1 MSSTYTLG
9 RVKLVYKGDY
19 SVSTSYSAGDIVN
32 FVSDSGSSTTKL
44 FMFKNS
50 TNKTGSNPILRTITG
65 TISSLAARTNSV
77 TITLSNNPGGNHDY
91 YVVPTLSYFYSKYF
105 PGDTK
110 ITSKTYVS
118 STQVTLTLSNYSTNT
133 STITNDIATIGTRRV
148 GNRYDRA
155 FNTVDWDIYSESSVF
170 RGAFSNTGNYDVGD
184 IVTKNNHAY
193 ICVSPVGYGT
203 GSVGPSSTSPTPDP
217 EYDYLGVWNNYSG
230 GEKQQHQR
238 IIGFPNRNPFD
249 WKGHPFITPPTTGGT
264 TSSGVSS
271 TYQGGIPWTW
281 QSRFKDN
288 QNAWRWNGNL
298 GAKTE
303 LFGINLNVIDGEGRP
318 LTLGTYNG
326 EHAVG
331 PGGSA
336 NSYAILTEGDS
347 FSNNGFFTNDSP
359 APGGQVWN
367 QNVNYRPKNKPHA
380 MQMLRSADNR
390 MYLLSNGTIAAAGRT
405 LSIGLFANA
414 TDTSTNAAVEI
425 PRSTFGNR
433 SIVKIA
439 SASNYGTND
448 GYQWSMAL
456 DEYGEL
462 WVWGNNGVGQL
473 GLANEIINPK
483 ETNEGVST
491 LGIGHEYASNDAK
504 HYSPYK
510 LPSTTA
516 FGGARIVDMCCGLYS
531 TYALDENGYLWSW
544 GYNNYGQLGYSTNT
558 GFNSTDRSR
567 APRKIT
573 SPLGYTWTGAALG
586 GTITSTP
593 TNITVNSAGLTYTK
607 TAGGTAW
614 NSQVYSS
621 VGYSGPVAVS
631 AKTNST
637 TTATMF
643 GLNSDPA
650 TDASYTSIDFAW
662 YFNGGTIYIYENG
675 SAVAPAQ
682 QYSYTTNTI
691 LSIVYDANEGYVN
704 YYYDYDGDGKY
715 VQLMRRVLKTSRVAS
730 QTTTLYFDSS
740 FNQVNS
746 NLTNIQI
753 TGTITQKTWN
763 TYGGVQKF
771 SASNCNTSYVVDQF
785 TVLDGLGYI
794 WNCGNNSV
802 GQLGDGTTTN
812 DNNTSNLR
820 RRKFGSTGISGSINN
835 FWMLPGSNIF
845 FSVDTTPSGHSNI
858 WGVGYNG
865 YYQLTTNNTTDQST
879 PVQIKASTLRTDN
892 PISANNRMKDIV
904 AMWTG
909 GSSSNT
915 DNQQVF
921 YALDVYGYVYSAG
934 YDYNGASGALA
945 DGTDNQY
952 ITQNISKMQHT
963 GGDAS
968 SSWARCYMPNTQHG
982 KVIDIYLTGV
992 YYDYYSVYNP
1002 PGGPGYPGS
1011 TTTYYQQFSH
1021 GAFLTTDGSLL
1032 SCGSTEAGY
1041 RTFNFFPNQ
1050 GSSVRVP
1057 QYHYNLGG

>member
-1 MSSTYTLG
+1 MASTITFAKS
-9 RVKLVYKGDY
+9 KLVYKGDY

-573 SPLGYTWTGAALG
+573 SPLGYTWSGSGLTNV
-586 GTITSTP
+586 TSTP

-607 TAGGTAW
+607 TAGGASAW
-614 NSQVYSS
+614 DSQVYSTTGFTGS
-621 VGYSGPVAVS
+621 VAVS

-637 TTATMF
+637 TTSTMF
-643 GLNSDPA
+643 GLNSDPSL
-650 TDASYTSIDFAW
+650 DASYTSLDFSW
-662 YFNGGTIYIYENG
+662 YLNAGTANIYESN
-675 SAVAPAQ
+675 SAITLNPAGFA
-682 QYSYTTNTI
+682 YTVNTI
-691 LSIVYDANEGYVN
+691 FSIVFDANEGYVN
-704 YYYDYDGDGKY
+704 YYIDVDGDGLY
-715 VQLMRRVLKTSRVAS
+715 VQLVRRVLKTAS
-730 QTTTLYFDSS
+730 GGNSQSTALYFDSS
-740 FNQVNS
+740 FININS

-753 TGTITQKTWN
+753 TSSITQRTWN

-771 SASNCNTSYVVDQF
+771 SASRPRTGATGDVFV
-785 TVLDGLGYI
+785 VLDGLGYI
-794 WNCGNNSV
+794 WNCGAGGL

-812 DNNTSNLR
+812 GDNTSALR
-820 RRKFGSTGISGSINN
+820 RRKFGSTGISGNINN
-835 FWMLPGSNIF
+835 FWNVGTNTF
-845 FSVDTTPSGHSNI
+845 FSVLANTLPNFSATSSIHNLI
-858 WGVGYNG
+858 YGVGYNG
-865 YYQLTTNNTTDQST
+865 NYQLTTNSTTNQST
-879 PVQIKASTLRTDN
+879 PNLINGCTLRTD
-892 PISANNRMKDIV
+892 ISLDG
-904 AMWTG
+904 TG
-909 GSSSNT
+909 GLPSTNRYMWDVCHFSVGGANYATST
-915 DNQQVF
+915 DNQCII
-921 YALDVYGYVYSAG
+921 ALDIYGYCTAGG
-934 YDYNGASGALA
+934 YDYNGASAALA
-945 DGTDNQY
+945 DGTN
-952 ITQNISKMQHT
+952 TQNVTENNSKMQHT
-963 GGDAS
+963 GS
-968 SSWARCYMPNTQHG
+968 NPNSNWVRCYMPNTQHG
-982 KVIDIYLTGV
+982 NIIDVYLVGTSQGANFSLSSFLSSSGDV
-992 YYDYYSVYNP
+992 LSAGTNNVTVSVTAYNQNIWP
-1002 PGGPGYPGS
+1002 S
-1011 TTTYYQQFSH
+1011 Q
-1021 GAFLTTDGSLL
+1021 GAGI
-1032 SCGSTEAGY
+1032 
-1041 RTFNFFPNQ
+1041 
-1050 GSSVRVP
+1050 RVP
-1057 QYHYNLGG
+1057 QYHQGLQ